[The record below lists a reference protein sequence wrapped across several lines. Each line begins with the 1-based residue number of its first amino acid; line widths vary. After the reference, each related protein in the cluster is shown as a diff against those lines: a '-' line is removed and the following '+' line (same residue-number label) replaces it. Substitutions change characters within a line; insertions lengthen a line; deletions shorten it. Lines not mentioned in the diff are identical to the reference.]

1 LIHHKVFPD
10 PPPGHSRE
18 SGNLRY
24 LDVRRKTEVPAS
36 AGMTRWVSII
46 RRVGIVWR
54 ARSRIAPSVD
64 LILSPSK
71 DEVVAPSAG
80 PDLVAKQAH
89 HEANWNEFYANCTD
103 SWLYD
108 RRTHTHRSSP
118 SALS

>member
-1 LIHHKVFPD
+1 VFPD

-36 AGMTRWVSII
+36 AGMTRWVGSGYYPLGVLSGGGIIRWVGII
-46 RRVGIVWR
+46 RRAR
-54 ARSRIAPSVD
+54 ARIAPSVD

-80 PDLVAKQAH
+80 PDLMAKQAH

-103 SWLYD
+103 
-108 RRTHTHRSSP
+108 P
-118 SALS
+118 